1 MKSVYEIVIA
11 VENLEEAVETY
22 EAMGFKLDRRAR
34 SEALGIDQAFFTT
47 EDGTVIELAQPFDPD
62 KAVGKG
68 LARNGEGLYMIA
80 MTVDDVEESANRM
93 KEKGIRLVEV
103 GGRTFVHPSAT
114 KGILMRLDPPK
125 N

>member
-1 MKSVYEIVIA
+1 MCSSDLA
-11 VENLEEAVETY
+11 VEDLEEAAATY
-22 EAMGFKLDRRAR
+22 EAMGFKPERRDRN
-34 SEALGIDQAFFTT
+34 EALGIDQAFFSMD
-47 EDGTVIELAQPFDPD
+47 DGTIIELAQPFDPD

-80 MTVDDVEESANRM
+80 MTVDDVDAAAQGM
-93 KEKGIRLVEV
+93 KDKGVRLVEA

-114 KGILMRLDPPK
+114 KGLLIRLDPPK

>member
-1 MKSVYEIVIA
+1 
-11 VENLEEAVETY
+11 
-22 EAMGFKLDRRAR
+22 MGFTLDRRAR
-34 SEALGIDQAFFTT
+34 SEALGIDQAFFTM

-80 MTVDDVEESANRM
+80 MTVNDVDEAAKGM
-93 KEKGIRLVEV
+93 KDKGVRLVEV

-114 KGILMRLDPPK
+114 RGLLIRLDPTK